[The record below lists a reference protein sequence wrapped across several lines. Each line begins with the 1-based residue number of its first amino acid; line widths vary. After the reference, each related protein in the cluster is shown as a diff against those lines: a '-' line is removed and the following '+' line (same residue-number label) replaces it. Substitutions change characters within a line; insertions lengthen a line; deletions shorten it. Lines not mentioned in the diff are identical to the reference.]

1 VNESKKKQ
9 MNPKVV
15 NKNQNISI
23 EGKSVNYKFGW
34 TRRESGELCEV
45 SKRKK
50 EKIVEVSNFCS
61 L

>member
-1 VNESKKKQ
+1 